1 MNSVPSSIT
10 RDETIINNST
20 STEHL
25 DIDEIGIDDVAPA
38 PVDASTEDDQSTSGP
53 DLASEANADAVVT
66 TDEVESPTLA
76 EGTATDDDAVATDDT
91 SSIGGSTMAITIR
104 PVEQGD
110 FFAWYGLFAGYAD
123 FYEQPLTDDRAMR
136 AWAWLFSDDFAT
148 RGIVAVDTESGDVI
162 GLAHVREFERPLA
175 GETGLYIDD
184 LFVSETRRGEGVGTA
199 LIEAVTEQAREGGH
213 KVVRWITAED
223 NATARALYDQL
234 ATKTPFVTY
243 DRRVD

>member
-1 MNSVPSSIT
+1 MNPVLSPTT

-25 DIDEIGIDDVAPA
+25 DIDEIGIDDAAPA
-38 PVDASTEDDQSTSGP
+38 PVDATPAQDQSPAGSGSDAAADSDATP
-53 DLASEANADAVVT
+53 EPTEA
-66 TDEVESPTLA
+66 ESPAA
-76 EGTATDDDAVATDDT
+76 EDPATDHDAVATTDADN
-91 SSIGGSTMAITIR
+91 SGGSTMAITIR

-123 FYEQPLTDDRAMR
+123 FYKQPLTDDRAMR

-148 RGIVAVDTESGDVI
+148 RGIVAVDSESGEVI

-184 LFVSETRRGEGVGTA
+184 LFVNDSRRGEGVGRA
-199 LIEAVTEQAREGGH
+199 LIEAVTEQARQGGH

-223 NATARALYDQL
+223 NTTARALYDQM

-243 DRRVD
+243 DRPVD